1 MKVSNI
7 NNRGQRRP
15 ACDAWLLR
23 FGRCHVGRWS
33 GVGVHGPYGPH
44 GGRTHAH
51 GGRGKSVNR
60 TNRPRRYAKAERS
73 VGRTYG
79 LHGYG
84 WYAVRR
90 APEISFSTGTCFT
103 QNQRPLLPGP
113 ARIVLCVWRA
123 ARVAYYC
130 RRSACMRDVLR
141 CYHISHRGCVCMR
154 RKLYSSFDTVS
165 DDESSSP
172 D

>member
-1 MKVSNI
+1 M
-7 NNRGQRRP
+7 RRL
-15 ACDAWLLR
+15 AFVLR

-33 GVGVHGPYGPH
+33 GCGLVCMVHGPH

-84 WYAVRR
+84 WYAQRGTPR
-90 APEISFSTGTCFT
+90 APEISFSTGTRFT